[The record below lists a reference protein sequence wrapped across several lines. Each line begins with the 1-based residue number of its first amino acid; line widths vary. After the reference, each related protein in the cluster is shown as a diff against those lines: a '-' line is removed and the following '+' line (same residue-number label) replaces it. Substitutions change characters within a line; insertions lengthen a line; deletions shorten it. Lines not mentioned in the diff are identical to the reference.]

1 MTDYLEITKVV
12 RQQFNA
18 DVPAELEAA
27 LAVYRQFFDG
37 KAVRDGRLEPR
48 GISYKAMLDGSNHV
62 PL

>member
-1 MTDYLEITKVV
+1 V

-18 DVPAELEAA
+18 DVPAELE
-27 LAVYRQFFDG
+27 FFDG